1 MRGPMNLFL
10 NRLFRAAKLDA
21 GLYEEV
27 IADPKTMF
35 QAMMAVFIYSAASA
49 YGGFGRAGVAGIN
62 FAMITTIVGWYIW
75 TFSTYFVGVR
85 LLPEAGTIGDRK
97 AVLRAMG
104 FASSPG
110 LIRMLG
116 LIPGFTG
123 VTLLIASV
131 WMFVAAVVAIGHKTG
146 NELSKHLSCCGRLYD
161 WLDHRRNFSGLDVRL
176 IAVGFRYF
184 RPTILI

>member
-1 MRGPMNLFL
+1 MSLFL

-27 IADPKTMF
+27 IADSGTMF

-62 FAMITTIVGWYIW
+62 FGMITTLIGWYVW
-75 TFSTYFVGVR
+75 AFSTYFIGVK
-85 LLPEAGTIGDRK
+85 LLPEAETSGNRK

-110 LIRMLG
+110 LIRILG
-116 LIPGFTG
+116 LIPNLAGTM
-123 VTLLIASV
+123 LLIATV
-131 WMFVAAVVAIGHKTG
+131 WMFVAAVVAIKQAM
-146 NELSKHLSCCGRLYD
+146 NYKSIYR
-161 WLDHRRNFSGLDVRL
+161 
-176 IAVGFRYF
+176 AVGVCMIGWIISAIFQGLMYF
-184 RPTILI
+184 SLLSVFGIPAQQF

>member
-35 QAMMAVFIYSAASA
+35 QAMMAVFI
-49 YGGFGRAGVAGIN
+49 F
-62 FAMITTIVGWYIW
+62 
-75 TFSTYFVGVR
+75 
-85 LLPEAGTIGDRK
+85 L
-97 AVLRAMG
+97 
-104 FASSPG
+104 
-110 LIRMLG
+110 
-116 LIPGFTG
+116 
-123 VTLLIASV
+123 
-131 WMFVAAVVAIGHKTG
+131 
-146 NELSKHLSCCGRLYD
+146 
-161 WLDHRRNFSGLDVRL
+161 GLDVRL

>member
-1 MRGPMNLFL
+1 MNLFL

-21 GLYEEV
+21 RLYEEV

-62 FAMITTIVGWYIW
+62 FAMITTIVGWYICA
-75 TFSTYFVGVR
+75 FSAYFVGVR
-85 LLPEAGTIGDRK
+85 LLPEAGTKEDRK

-116 LIPGFTG
+116 LIPGFAG

-131 WMFVAAVVAIGHKTG
+131 WMFVAAVVAIKQAM
-146 NELSKHLSCCGRLYD
+146 NYQSIYR
-161 WLDHRRNFSGLDVRL
+161 
-176 IAVGFRYF
+176 AVGVCMIAWIIGAIFQGLMYVSLLSVF
-184 RPTILI
+184 GISVQQF

>member
-1 MRGPMNLFL
+1 MNLFL

-21 GLYEEV
+21 GLYDEV

-62 FAMITTIVGWYIW
+62 FGMITTLIGWYIW
-75 TFSTYFVGVR
+75 AFSTYFVGVR
-85 LLPEAGTIGDRK
+85 LLPEAETNVNRK

-110 LIRMLG
+110 LIRLLG
-116 LIPGFTG
+116 LIPNLAGTTIL
-123 VTLLIASV
+123 VASI
-131 WMFVAAVVAIGHKTG
+131 WMLMAAVVAIKQAM
-146 NELSKHLSCCGRLYD
+146 NYKSIYR
-161 WLDHRRNFSGLDVRL
+161 
-176 IAVGFRYF
+176 AVGVCM
-184 RPTILI
+184 IGWIISAISQGLIYVSLLSVFGISAQQF

>member
-1 MRGPMNLFL
+1 MSLFL

-35 QAMMAVFIYSAASA
+35 QAMMAVFVYSAASA
-49 YGGFGRAGVAGIN
+49 YGGFGRAGTAGIN
-62 FAMITTIVGWYIW
+62 FGMITTLIGWYIW
-75 TFSTYFVGVR
+75 AFSTYFIGVK
-85 LLPEAGTIGDRK
+85 LLPEAETNTDRK

-131 WMFVAAVVAIGHKTG
+131 WVFVATVVAIKQAM
-146 NELSKHLSCCGRLYD
+146 NYQSIYR
-161 WLDHRRNFSGLDVRL
+161 
-176 IAVGFRYF
+176 AVGVCMIGWIIGAIFQVLMYVSLLSVF
-184 RPTILI
+184 GISAQQF

>member
-1 MRGPMNLFL
+1 MNLFL

-62 FAMITTIVGWYIW
+62 FGMITTIAGWYIW
-75 TFSTYFVGVR
+75 AFSTYFVGVR
-85 LLPEAGTIGDRK
+85 LLPEAETNVDRK
-97 AVLRAMG
+97 ALLRAMG
-104 FASSPG
+104 FASAPG
-110 LIRMLG
+110 LFRLLG
-116 LIPGFTG
+116 LIPNVAG

-131 WMFVAAVVAIGHKTG
+131 WVFVAAVVAVKQAMNYKSIY
-146 NELSKHLSCCGRLYD
+146 R
-161 WLDHRRNFSGLDVRL
+161 
-176 IAVGFRYF
+176 AVGVCMLGWIIGAIFQGLMYVSLLSVF
-184 RPTILI
+184 GISAQQF

>member
-1 MRGPMNLFL
+1 MNLFL

-21 GLYEEV
+21 RLYEEV

-75 TFSTYFVGVR
+75 AFSAYFVGVR
-85 LLPEAGTIGDRK
+85 LLPEAGTKEDRK

-131 WMFVAAVVAIGHKTG
+131 WMFVAAVVAIKQAM
-146 NELSKHLSCCGRLYD
+146 NYQSIYR
-161 WLDHRRNFSGLDVRL
+161 
-176 IAVGFRYF
+176 AVGVCMIAWIIGAIFQGLMYF
-184 RPTILI
+184 SLLSVFGISVQQF

>member
-1 MRGPMNLFL
+1 MNLFL

-21 GLYEEV
+21 RLYEEV

-75 TFSTYFVGVR
+75 AFSAYFVGVR
-85 LLPEAGTIGDRK
+85 LLPEAGTKEDRK

-131 WMFVAAVVAIGHKTG
+131 WMFVAAVVAIKQAMNYQSIYRAVAVCMIAWFIGAIFQG
-146 NELSKHLSCCGRLYD
+146 LMYVSLLSVFGISVQQ
-161 WLDHRRNFSGLDVRL
+161 F
-176 IAVGFRYF
+176 
-184 RPTILI
+184 